1 MWEQRKDNIEWEK
14 REIEKAEEERANPEK
29 TLQKQR
35 RRKRRQNPIKEHK
48 SVKLN
53 IFKWKITKIKSTAGD
68 AIRMVEKAKQKSSR
82 INYDVLSSLK
92 EALTTKHP
100 APVKT
105 PAGDD
110 KLEQKVNLKK
120 EEAPSDESSDEEEQG
135 KNF

>member
-1 MWEQRKDNIEWEK
+1 
-14 REIEKAEEERANPEK
+14 
-29 TLQKQR
+29 
-35 RRKRRQNPIKEHK
+35 
-48 SVKLN
+48 
-53 IFKWKITKIKSTAGD
+53 
-68 AIRMVEKAKQKSSR
+68 MVEKAKQKSSR